1 MNAEETSTLKA
12 AIELHKNNSF
22 QLAFNFYSELIK
34 SNPNNYEVHYL
45 IGILLIQ
52 NGLHD
57 LGLHH
62 LKTSQE
68 NELIQN
74 KVEKLNIFED
84 SAEGKFNQERKSI
97 NTRNDYPT
105 RDFES
110 VDAWRHLRMLDF
122 AECLAN
128 PSDHWLTIGDAYGH
142 DAKILKYKG
151 IKHVTASNLDA
162 SFLKKGHSLGEVG
175 LYKELNAE
183 KLDLPDGAFE
193 YVLCKEA
200 LHHMPRPYLA
210 IYEMLR
216 VSKKGVFF
224 IEPQD
229 SYIDWPARKTQFY
242 REIVK
247 DDLVG
252 EKISFRKNDTDEEI
266 IKSAI
271 DWWEDGA
278 FNYVYTFSK
287 REIRKITL
295 GLGIPFYGMKCFND
309 YYENDI
315 AKELIANDGPGFTK
329 TKQQI
334 DLQDKLC
341 SVIGK
346 SSAYI
351 TGLLFKQTP
360 SEDER
365 KKMLDLNYEF
375 AFTPTRY
382 LPIKWPN
389 I

>member
-1 MNAEETSTLKA
+1 MLKT
-12 AIELHKNNSF
+12 
-22 QLAFNFYSELIK
+22 
-34 SNPNNYEVHYL
+34 
-45 IGILLIQ
+45 ILLEKKF
-52 NGLHD
+52 L
-57 LGLHH
+57 LE
-62 LKTSQE
+62 KT
-68 NELIQN
+68 
-74 KVEKLNIFED
+74 
-84 SAEGKFNQERKSI
+84 
-97 NTRNDYPT
+97 
-105 RDFES
+105 
-110 VDAWRHLRMLDF
+110 
-122 AECLAN
+122 
-128 PSDHWLTIGDAYGH
+128 
-142 DAKILKYKG
+142 
-151 IKHVTASNLDA
+151 
-162 SFLKKGHSLGEVG
+162 
-175 LYKELNAE
+175 
-183 KLDLPDGAFE
+183 
-193 YVLCKEA
+193 
-200 LHHMPRPYLA
+200 
-210 IYEMLR
+210 
-216 VSKKGVFF
+216 
-224 IEPQD
+224 
-229 SYIDWPARKTQFY
+229 
-242 REIVK
+242 
-247 DDLVG
+247 
-252 EKISFRKNDTDEEI
+252 DTDEEI